1 MLFSSVFFLFTF
13 LPIVLLI
20 YNVIPRNKKNLFLF
34 LASLFFYAWGEPIYV
49 VIMIFSTFFDY
60 TIGRLIEKNDDNNKK
75 RKMLLITSVIV
86 NLGMLFTFKYLDFA
100 ILNINNLFR
109 IDLRLLGLSLP
120 IGISFYTFQTMSYT
134 IDVYLRK
141 VKAQHDIIAFGTYV
155 ALFPQL
161 IAGPIVRYITVE
173 KEINNRTQSIS
184 LFADGIKRFIQGL
197 GKKVIIANTLGS
209 VWAGIKVTSTSDLI
223 FLDSWIGIIC
233 FALQIY
239 FDFSGYSDMA
249 IGLGKMFG
257 FNFLENFNYPYISK
271 SITEF
276 WRRWHISLSSW
287 FKEYVYIPLGGNRN
301 GIIKQ
306 LRNIVIVWFLTGFWH
321 GAEWNFILWGIY
333 FAIIL
338 IIEKLFLYKV
348 LEKSPKILSHLY
360 SIILILIG
368 WVLFEFSSVNSIVD
382 YIKEMFTFDSK
393 IISNIGLYTLN
404 SNYVFIILG
413 IILATPLPNMI
424 FSKIEKSKFKY
435 INIIVLLAI
444 FITSIAFLVDST
456 YNPFLYFRF

>member
-13 LPIVLLI
+13 LPIVLVI
-20 YNVIPRNKKNLFLF
+20 YTLLPKKNKNLFLF

-49 VIMIFSTFFDY
+49 LIMIFSTFFDY
-60 TIGRLIEKNDDNNKK
+60 NVGKKIDVSNDEKK
-75 RKMLLITSVIV
+75 RKRLLITSVVV

-100 ILNINNLFR
+100 LINANNIFNIN
-109 IDLRLLGLSLP
+109 IPLLNLSLP

-134 IDVYLRK
+134 IDVYLKK
-141 VKAQHDIIAFGTYV
+141 VKAQNNIVSFGTYV

-161 IAGPIVRYITVE
+161 IAGPIVRYITIS
-173 KEINNRTQSIS
+173 KEIDDRKQSIS
-184 LFADGIKRFIQGL
+184 LFSEGITRFIQGL

-209 VWAGIKVTSTSDLI
+209 VWIGIKSVPSNELI

-306 LRNIVIVWFLTGFWH
+306 LRNIVIVWLLTGFWH
-321 GAEWNFILWGIY
+321 GAEWNFILWGVY
-333 FAIIL
+333 FAIVL

-348 LEKSPKILSHLY
+348 LEKLPKFLAHLY

-368 WVLFEFSSVNSIVD
+368 WVLFEFSSVDLILS
-382 YIKEMFTFDSK
+382 YIKSMFTYSSK
-393 IISNIGLYTLN
+393 IISDIGLYAIS
-404 SNYVFIILG
+404 SNYIFIILAML
-413 IILATPLPNMI
+413 LATEFPKKL
-424 FSKIEKSKFKY
+424 FDKIGKSKFKY
-435 INIIVLLAI
+435 INMVVLIVM
-444 FITSIAFLVDST
+444 FVVSVSFLVDST